1 MLILDLEGVKRME
14 QQTLKI
20 TGVLSDP
27 TRFSIYQYVSKQ
39 HRDVTVQEISDAFE
53 IHANVARLH
62 LTKLEDVSMLT
73 SETKKT
79 GKGGRPSRFY
89 QLSKEVVS
97 IQFPFRDY
105 QKLSEIAI
113 DSLLDLGEIG
123 EKALVETGRKFG
135 YQAARTYLHGLD
147 KNLADLKNEEKLDH
161 IRIVALQQGLNPEI
175 DHHEETNEVN
185 FRIYNCTFKE
195 LIPNRAGICK
205 MHQALINGFF
215 DFFFGKINLDKTGN
229 MSDGLQF
236 SSCSYKTII
245 LP

>member
-1 MLILDLEGVKRME
+1 ME
-14 QQTLKI
+14 HHTLKI

-27 TRFSIYQYVSKQ
+27 TRFSIYQYVTKQ
-39 HRDVTVQEISDAFE
+39 HRDVTVQEIADAFE

-62 LTKLEDVSMLT
+62 LTKLEDVNMLI

-89 QLSKEVVS
+89 RLSDEVVS
-97 IQFPFRDY
+97 LQFPYRDY

-113 DSLLDLGEIG
+113 DTLLSLGEVG
-123 EKALVETGRKFG
+123 EKALMKTGRKFG
-135 YQAARTYLHGLD
+135 YETSRMYLQALD
-147 KNLADLKNEEKLDH
+147 LNLNELSNEEKLTH
-161 IRIVALQQGLNPEI
+161 IKTVALQQGLNPEMHY
-175 DHHEETNEVN
+175 DKETHEVN

-195 LIPNRAGICK
+195 LVPERAPICK

-215 DFFFGKINLDKTGN
+215 DFFFGEINLNKN
-229 MSDGLQF
+229 SYMSDSIEYSF
-236 SSCSYKTII
+236 CSYKTLV

>member
-1 MLILDLEGVKRME
+1 MKRLD

-27 TRFSIYQYVSKQ
+27 TRFSIYQYASKQ
-39 HRDVTVQEISDAFE
+39 HRDVTVQEIADAFE

-62 LTKLEDVSMLT
+62 LTKLEDVNMLI
-73 SETKKT
+73 SQTKKT

-89 QLSKEVVS
+89 RLSDELIS
-97 IQFPFRDY
+97 LQFPYRDY

-113 DSLLDLGEIG
+113 DTLLDLGEVG
-123 EKALVETGRKFG
+123 ETALIETGRKFG
-135 YQAARTYLHGLD
+135 YQTAKTYLHGIDKSLD
-147 KNLADLKNEEKLDH
+147 DLENEDKLSH
-161 IRIVALQQGLNPEI
+161 IKIVALQQGLNPEI
-175 DHHEETNEVN
+175 NFIEETQEVH
-185 FRIYNCTFKE
+185 FRVYNCTFKE
-195 LIPNRAGICK
+195 LVPNRTGICK

-215 DFFFGKINLDKTGN
+215 DFFFGKINLSKTEN
-229 MSDGLQF
+229 MLTGLEY

>member
-1 MLILDLEGVKRME
+1 ME
-14 QQTLKI
+14 HHTLKI

-27 TRFSIYQYVSKQ
+27 TRFSIYQYVTKQ
-39 HRDVTVQEISDAFE
+39 HRDVTVQEIADAFE

-62 LTKLEDVSMLT
+62 LTKLEDVNMLI

-89 QLSKEVVS
+89 RLSDEVVS
-97 IQFPFRDY
+97 LQFPYRDY

-113 DSLLDLGEIG
+113 DTLLSLGEVG
-123 EKALVETGRKFG
+123 EKALMKTGRKFG
-135 YQAARTYLHGLD
+135 YETSRMYLQAL
-147 KNLADLKNEEKLDH
+147 DLKLNELSNEEKLTH
-161 IRIVALQQGLNPEI
+161 IKTVALQQGLNPEMHY
-175 DHHEETNEVN
+175 DKETNEVN

-195 LIPNRAGICK
+195 LVPDRAPICK

-215 DFFFGKINLDKTGN
+215 DFFFGEINLNKN
-229 MSDGLQF
+229 SYMSDSIEYSF
-236 SSCSYKTII
+236 CSYKTLV

>member
-1 MLILDLEGVKRME
+1 ME

-39 HRDVTVQEISDAFE
+39 HRDVTVQEIADAFE

-62 LTKLEDVSMLT
+62 LTKLEDVNML
-73 SETKKT
+73 SSQTKKT

-89 QLSKEVVS
+89 QLSDEVVS
-97 IQFPFRDY
+97 LQFPYRDY

-113 DSLLDLGEIG
+113 DTLLDLGEIG

-135 YQAARTYLHGLD
+135 YQTARTYLHGLD
-147 KNLADLKNEEKLDH
+147 KNLEDLASEEKLSH
-161 IRIVALQQGLNPEI
+161 IKIVALQQGLNPEI
-175 DHHEETNEVN
+175 NYNNETHEVN
-185 FRIYNCTFKE
+185 FRVYNCTFKE
-195 LIPNRAGICK
+195 LVPNRGSICK

-215 DFFFGKINLDKTGN
+215 DFFFGEINLTKTEN
-229 MSDGLQF
+229 MLLDGLHH
-236 SSCSYKTII
+236 SSCAYKTII

>member
-1 MLILDLEGVKRME
+1 ME

-39 HRDVTVQEISDAFE
+39 HRDVTVQEIADAFE

-62 LTKLEDVSMLT
+62 LTKLEDVNML
-73 SETKKT
+73 SSQTKKT

-89 QLSKEVVS
+89 QLSDEVIS
-97 IQFPFRDY
+97 LQFPYRDY

-113 DSLLDLGEIG
+113 DALLDLGEIG
-123 EKALVETGRKFG
+123 EKALVEAGRKFG
-135 YQAARTYLHGLD
+135 YQLSRTYLHGIG
-147 KNLADLKNEEKLDH
+147 KNVDNLENEEKLAH
-161 IRIVALQQGLNPEI
+161 IKIVALQQGLNPEI
-175 DHHEETNEVN
+175 DYQKEKHEVN
-185 FRIYNCTFKE
+185 FRVYNCTFKE
-195 LIPNRAGICK
+195 LVPDRAPICR

-215 DFFFGKINLDKTGN
+215 DFFFGEINLAKTE
-229 MSDGLQF
+229 SLLDGIEY
-236 SSCSYKTII
+236 SSCSYKTLI

>member
-1 MLILDLEGVKRME
+1 ME
-14 QQTLKI
+14 QTLKI

-27 TRFSIYQYVSKQ
+27 TRYSIYQYVAKQ
-39 HRDVTVQEISDAFE
+39 HRDITVQEIADAFE

-62 LTKLEDVSMLT
+62 LTKLEDVNMLI

-89 QLSKEVVS
+89 RLSDEVVS
-97 IQFPFRDY
+97 LQFPYRDY

-113 DSLLDLGEIG
+113 DTLLSLGEVG
-123 EKALVETGRKFG
+123 QKALVETGRKFG
-135 YQAARTYLHGLD
+135 YEASKNYLQKLNL
-147 KNLADLKNEEKLDH
+147 NLASLSNEEKLNH
-161 IRIVALQQGLNPEI
+161 IKTVALQQGLNPEI
-175 DHHEETNEVN
+175 HYDKDSHEVN

-195 LIPNRAGICK
+195 LVPERLSLCK

-215 DFFFGKINLDKTGN
+215 DFFFNEITLKKDSY
-229 MSDGLQF
+229 MSDDVDYSF
-236 SSCSYKTII
+236 CSYNTLI

>member
-1 MLILDLEGVKRME
+1 ME

-27 TRFSIYQYVSKQ
+27 TRFSIYQYVAKQ
-39 HRDVTVQEISDAFE
+39 HRDITVQEIADAFE

-62 LTKLEDVSMLT
+62 LTKLEDVNMLI

-89 QLSKEVVS
+89 RLSDEVVS
-97 IQFPFRDY
+97 LQFPYRDY

-113 DSLLDLGEIG
+113 DTLLSLGDIG
-123 EKALVETGRKFG
+123 EKALIETGRKFG
-135 YQAARTYLHGLD
+135 FETAKSYLQAL
-147 KNLADLKNEEKLDH
+147 NLKLETLKNEEKLNH
-161 IRIVALQQGLNPEI
+161 IKTVALQQGLNPEI
-175 DHHEETNEVN
+175 HFDKESNEVN

-195 LIPNRAGICK
+195 LVPDRVPICK

-215 DFFFGKINLDKTGN
+215 DFFFTDINLKKDSY
-229 MSDGLQF
+229 MADEVDYSF
-236 SSCSYKTII
+236 CSYNTLI

>member
-1 MLILDLEGVKRME
+1 ME

-27 TRFSIYQYVSKQ
+27 TRFSIYQYVTKQ
-39 HRDVTVQEISDAFE
+39 HRDVTVQEIADAFE

-62 LTKLEDVSMLT
+62 LTKLEDVNMLI

-89 QLSKEVVS
+89 RVSDEVIS
-97 IQFPFRDY
+97 LQFPFRDF

-113 DSLLDLGEIG
+113 DTLLSLGPVG
-123 EKALVETGRKFG
+123 EKALMETGRKFG
-135 YQAARTYLHGLD
+135 YETSRTYSQYLD
-147 KNLADLKNEEKLDH
+147 LNLKALSNEERLTH
-161 IRIVALQQGLNPEI
+161 IKTVALQQGLNPELHY
-175 DHHEETNEVN
+175 DKNTHEVN
-185 FRIYNCTFKE
+185 FRVYNCTFKE
-195 LIPNRAGICK
+195 LVPDRIPICK

-215 DFFFGKINLDKTGN
+215 DYFFGEINLDKTN
-229 MSDGLQF
+229 AMSDSHQYSFCAYRTL
-236 SSCSYKTII
+236 I